1 MTAPFKL
8 KNGSVAVL
16 AEVPGGLYNSAHL
29 KKIAAIADQH
39 SLIMKATEDQRIAL
53 FVTPEQAEVI
63 TRDLAAGGLT
73 VRDYQDG
80 VHQPVACIGALCPE
94 SKQDALKASME
105 ITEALAGVT
114 SDCALKIGING
125 CANCCVPCHTLDIA
139 VVGTEEGYRMTL
151 GGKQALV
158 PELGTFAAEAI
169 PAAEVVGK
177 VKAVVDVY
185 REQAQPGE
193 SLAAVIERAGMTAFV
208 KALVPYSGDAGGVA
222 DEVVEAPASEPAV
235 DVLPSAEA
243 LADDAG
249 PVVDAGMEPGVEPL
263 QEAVPPAVDE
273 ETMEQALVQSIA
285 DEATVPQVT
294 DENAEE
300 RDALM
305 ATMPDNVV
313 ELAES
318 RGHAVEH
325 STGEG
330 SGSMVDPG
338 ATSTAGSMGIAQ
350 TINIDGMEVTGDGKF
365 TVIFSNG
372 ASIAVDPGVIPFA
385 GSRKVRFAGKELLI
399 RADVKGFNI
408 EVDGLAFHLPLEAA

>member
-1 MTAPFKL
+1 MSAPFKL

-39 SLIMKATEDQRIAL
+39 SLIMKATEDQRIAM
-53 FVTPEQAEVI
+53 FVTPEQAESI

-73 VRDYQDG
+73 VRDYQAG

-105 ITEALAGVT
+105 ITEALAGVS

-158 PELGTFAAEAI
+158 PELGTFAGEGI

-177 VKAVVDVY
+177 VKDVVDVY
-185 REQAQPGE
+185 RELAQPGE

-208 KALVPYSGDAGGVA
+208 KALAPYSGDAGGVA
-222 DEVVEAPASEPAV
+222 EDLVADAPAAPQTTDSGEASEAVVAANPGDEVVDPNTV
-235 DVLPSAEA
+235 
-243 LADDAG
+243 
-249 PVVDAGMEPGVEPL
+249 
-263 QEAVPPAVDE
+263 AVDE
-273 ETMEQALVQSIA
+273 EMTERALEQSIA
-285 DEATVPQVT
+285 DEANIPVVI

-300 RDALM
+300 RDALL
-305 ATMPDNVV
+305 ASMPDNVV
-313 ELAES
+313 EMPES
-318 RGHAVEH
+318 REPLEQATEP
-325 STGEG
+325 ST
-330 SGSMVDPG
+330 SALNASSM
-338 ATSTAGSMGIAQ
+338 
-350 TINIDGMEVTGDGKF
+350 NIEGMEIGKDGKF
-365 TVIFSNG
+365 TVTFSNG

-385 GSRKVRFAGKELLI
+385 GSRTVRFAGKELLI